1 MKTFHRQL
9 AKQLIVAKS
18 AAFVK
23 KEKHKKKLFANFRC
37 KIIFFFIVFYV
48 NAS

>member
-23 KEKHKKKLFANFRC
+23 EEKHEKKLFANFRC
-37 KIIFFFIVFYV
+37 KNNIFFIVFAL

>member
-1 MKTFHRQL
+1 MKTFHQQL

-23 KEKHKKKLFANFRC
+23 EEKHKKKLFANFRC
-37 KIIFFFIVFYV
+37 KNNIFFIVFAL